1 VKASK
6 QEVQQNARQV
16 LVKKLAAIALAEN
29 ERLAEQGDAY
39 GELRMG
45 ERYLTGDGVA
55 KDIFKARDYL
65 QRAAEQGSQ
74 TAAQEL
80 DRLNNQN

>member
-1 VKASK
+1 MRTRLRRTNWRPKRW
-6 QEVQQNARQV
+6 Q
-16 LVKKLAAIALAEN
+16 EN
-29 ERLAEQGDAY
+29 ERLAAQGDAY

-45 ERYLTGDGVA
+45 ERYLAGDGVA

-74 TAAQEL
+74 TAVNEL
-80 DRLNNQN
+80 NRLDER